1 MVNNPLSMQTY
12 LRLINNLASSRKTR
26 IYKGI
31 FIDCYISLTQSF
43 IFFTGEDFIEELL
56 ADVQYVALKL
66 LD

>member
-12 LRLINNLASSRKTR
+12 LRLTNDLTSSRKTR

-31 FIDCYISLTQSF
+31 FIDCYISFTQSF
-43 IFFTGEDFIEELL
+43 IFFTGENFIEELL

>member
-12 LRLINNLASSRKTR
+12 LRLTNDLTSSRKTR

-43 IFFTGEDFIEELL
+43 IFFTGENFIEELL